1 MKKFLSCLWV
11 LALLIATSCCA
22 VADELETITSGD
34 WSYRV
39 LADGTAQITEYSN
52 QTATSVQIPETLNG
66 MKVTDVAE
74 NAFLHCWNNSS
85 FVVSPDHPT
94 LAVIDGVLFS
104 KPDKRLISYPM
115 AKEGDTYAIPQGIEV
130 IEEFAF
136 FSCTSLTSISIP
148 NSVTSIGESA
158 FHSCSSLASIS
169 IPESVTSIGTW
180 AFFDCSSLTSI
191 SIPDNVTS
199 IGDCAFFNC
208 SSLTSISIPNSV
220 TSIGDVAFSNCS
232 SLTSIFIPNSVT
244 SIGFNPFYGCE
255 KITIELSSD
264 HPVFSFID
272 GMLFSKPDKR
282 LISYPRA
289 KEGSTCTIPQGI
301 EIIGCEAFIYCSSLT
316 SITIPNSVTSIEN
329 GAFDHCR
336 SLTSI
341 SIPDSVTSIGVGA
354 FADCSSLTSISIPD
368 TVTNI
373 GFMTFIRC
381 SSLTDIFIPDSV
393 TNIGKQAFD
402 ECPNL
407 TLTVGRNSYAEQ
419 YAKENN
425 IPYAY
430 PDANDWLTK

>member
-94 LAVIDGVLFS
+94 LAVIDGV
-104 KPDKRLISYPM
+104 
-115 AKEGDTYAIPQGIEV
+115 
-130 IEEFAF
+130 
-136 FSCTSLTSISIP
+136 
-148 NSVTSIGESA
+148 
-158 FHSCSSLASIS
+158 
-169 IPESVTSIGTW
+169 
-180 AFFDCSSLTSI
+180 
-191 SIPDNVTS
+191 
-199 IGDCAFFNC
+199 
-208 SSLTSISIPNSV
+208 
-220 TSIGDVAFSNCS
+220 
-232 SLTSIFIPNSVT
+232 
-244 SIGFNPFYGCE
+244 
-255 KITIELSSD
+255 
-264 HPVFSFID
+264 
-272 GMLFSKPDKR
+272 LFSKPDKR